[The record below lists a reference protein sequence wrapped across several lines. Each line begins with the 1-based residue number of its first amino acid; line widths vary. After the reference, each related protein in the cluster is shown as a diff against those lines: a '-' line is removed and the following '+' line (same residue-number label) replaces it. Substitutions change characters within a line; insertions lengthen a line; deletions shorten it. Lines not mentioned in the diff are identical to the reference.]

1 MIRRLDLDAQV
12 ATLVGKEGVEVREH
26 TEALPVM
33 DGGWLAGVDLAENGD
48 VQRVDPQVIVIA
60 DGSLS
65 RFGRVLG
72 TERRRLPD
80 GIGGTGLLR
89 QSTLR

>member
-12 ATLVGKEGVEVREH
+12 ATLVGKEGGARAH
-26 TEALPVM
+26 RSLPVM
-33 DGGWLAGVDLAENGD
+33 DGGCWAGSIWPRTAMSNASI
-48 VQRVDPQVIVIA
+48 QVIVIA

-65 RFGRVLG
+65 RFGAVLG
-72 TERRRLPD
+72 TERRGLPD
-80 GIGGTGLLR
+80 GIGGTLLR